1 MKRLW
6 GILIGLTILPGLRAQ
21 EILTLKSCY
30 ERAAEVSALAAEKP
44 AYAEIWQR
52 TDKNLQKQWMPT
64 LDAGGTLLYNSSVVD
79 MEDVIGRLPLPG
91 IGDMLN
97 PLPHEQY
104 KITVDVSQTLYDG
117 GAVKSARALGEAEL
131 RINEKQTDTEL
142 YKLKNQ
148 VNTAYFSLMLLR
160 RQRELL
166 HNYDTLIGRRI
177 NAVQSA
183 VDNGVILKADLD
195 ALRAEKIRLE
205 QQLSENEIRSASL
218 TGILSDLT
226 GLTITPST
234 ELAFPLL
241 TEEIHP
247 GIFRPELEIFDL
259 KKEQLSASL
268 KMLDSKRMP
277 KAFGF
282 STLGYGNPPG
292 NNFFRDEFA
301 PYFIVG
307 ASLKWNIFDWDKS
320 KREKEIIGFQQE
332 ILDHRKKD
340 LTDGLERLLESKRA
354 EIATLRKLT
363 QSDEE
368 LIALRKKITTSA
380 ESRFK
385 NGTLTSTAYLQEL
398 NAEKEAVI
406 TREIHRINLAL
417 AQVEY
422 LTISGKEL

>member
-1 MKRLW
+1 MKKILV
-6 GILIGLTILPGLRAQ
+6 ILIGLTILPGLRAQ
-21 EILTLKSCY
+21 EILTLKNCY
-30 ERAAEVSALAAEKP
+30 QRAAEVSALAAEKP
-44 AYAEIWQR
+44 VYAEIWQR
-52 TDKNLQKQWMPT
+52 NDKNLQKQWMPT

-79 MEDVIGRLPLPG
+79 MEDVIGRLPLQG
-91 IGDMLN
+91 IGDMLK

-117 GAVKSARALGEAEL
+117 GTVKSARALGEVEL
-131 RINEKQTDTEL
+131 RLNEKQTDTEL

-160 RQRELL
+160 RHKELL

-183 VDNGVILKADLD
+183 VDNGVTLKADLD
-195 ALRAEKIRLE
+195 VLKAEKIRLE

-218 TGILSDLT
+218 TRILSDLT

-241 TEEIHP
+241 AKETPP

-268 KMLDSKRMP
+268 KMLDSKRRP

-307 ASLKWNIFDWDKS
+307 ASVKWNIFDWDKS

-340 LTDGLERLLESKRA
+340 LSDGLERLLESKRA
-354 EIATLRKLT
+354 EIATLLKLT
-363 QSDEE
+363 ESDTE
-368 LIALRKKITTSA
+368 LIALRKKITASA

-406 TREIHRINLAL
+406 THEIHRINLAL